1 MIIAIKILG
10 FLYKMISTR
19 MLGLEG
25 MRLISMIMPA
35 LALCLALSSL
45 SIQAVCNQ
53 NIASNMNLR
62 TTRISIIM
70 LSCLKITLTSSSII
84 SILMLISFPLYKYI
98 YNDSFI
104 YYPLLLCIPL
114 LFCSNI
120 SGVMKGYLEA
130 NDEFSITYFSNVV
143 ESLTKI
149 LLTVILLYIFKDH
162 SINTKAIIVFLSLA
176 LSELSSNLVLS
187 YKIKKGR
194 KIKLIST
201 NQYELEVLKQA
212 IPLTLSS
219 LVNTLAG
226 YITPFIFYYAAAKS
240 GFDIIE
246 STTYY
251 ALIAS
256 YAIPLILSGEAGIQ
270 TVVKLAF
277 PKITKNID
285 NKKELNSIID
295 KSLIIGI
302 FISVFSFS
310 MYQFQTDNMLNIMY
324 DDTLSAPIVKVL
336 SFAYLFAYLDPI
348 FITIL
353 QSFKKEKAILTIT
366 VITQIITMSLIFLL
380 TINAAINTL
389 GYVIGLAIG
398 LVLKFIML
406 AIYAIYISKYKP
418 DKTKLISVVV
428 TSIIYMLA
436 LWANKGL
443 IAYIIISSIY
453 FLLLFLLYRYL
464 YSNRSN
470 THHIMTHK

>member
-53 NIASNMNLR
+53 NVASNMNLR
-62 TTRISIIM
+62 TTRISVIM

-251 ALIAS
+251 ALITS

-302 FISVFSFS
+302 VISVFSFS

-336 SFAYLFAYLDPI
+336 SIAYLFAYLDPI

-428 TSIIYMLA
+428 TSIIYMLV
-436 LWANKGL
+436 LWANEGL

>member
-53 NIASNMNLR
+53 NVASNMNLR
-62 TTRISIIM
+62 TTRISVIM

-251 ALIAS
+251 ALITS

-302 FISVFSFS
+302 VISVFSFS

-428 TSIIYMLA
+428 TSIIYMLV
-436 LWANKGL
+436 LWANEGL